1 MKKMHTVF
9 PLVAALLTVQAQ
21 GAEDVTGLLPFV
33 LVPMPK
39 EVAAARETVEIP
51 KSLQPELRQRMHG
64 FLAHQQKIV
73 YLLGKGEYKAAGIL
87 ADVGHGAQE
96 VAKFGPIGAQRH
108 WPDAMKKNSQAM
120 RGATKAFVELSENSR
135 DRQQIVAAYNR
146 VIGSC
151 NSCHT
156 NWQAQYTKN

>member
-1 MKKMHTVF
+1 MKNMHAVV
-9 PLVAALLTVQAQ
+9 PVVAALLSVQAHAT
-21 GAEDVTGLLPFV
+21 AESLRLVPFV
-33 LVPMPK
+33 LVPAAK

-51 KSLQPELRQRMHG
+51 RTLQPELRQRMQG

-87 ADVGHGAQE
+87 ADIGHGAQE
-96 VAKFGPIGAQRH
+96 VAKAGPIGAQKH

-146 VIGSC
+146 VIESC

>member
-1 MKKMHTVF
+1 MKNMHAVV
-9 PLVAALLTVQAQ
+9 PVVAALLSVQAHAT
-21 GAEDVTGLLPFV
+21 AESLRLVPFV
-33 LVPMPK
+33 LVPAAK

-51 KSLQPELRQRMHG
+51 RALQPELRQRMHG

-87 ADVGHGAQE
+87 ADIGHGAQE
-96 VAKFGPIGAQRH
+96 VAKAGPIGAQKH

-146 VIGSC
+146 VIESC

>member
-1 MKKMHTVF
+1 MKNMHAVV
-9 PLVAALLTVQAQ
+9 PVVAALLSVQAHAT
-21 GAEDVTGLLPFV
+21 AESLRLVPFV
-33 LVPMPK
+33 LVPAAK

-51 KSLQPELRQRMHG
+51 RALQPELRQRMHG

-87 ADVGHGAQE
+87 ADIGHGAQE
-96 VAKFGPIGAQRH
+96 VAKAGPIGAQKH

-120 RGATKAFVELSENSR
+120 RGATKAFVELSESSR

-146 VIGSC
+146 VIESC